1 VSQLSLCIL
10 SVFLSLVSFVTKN
23 TEKSFLQNN
32 PRLLLS
38 LLSTDT
44 PINIS
49 FPEPISFSDEISGQ
63 QAYFLFKQI
72 FQTYTTFEFFPEI
85 GTPPSLEKGRFIF
98 KASWSFYNKNLN
110 QVRFRIYFYV
120 RAEPGPSSK
129 AGDSW
134 KIAEIKAERL
144 Y

>member
-10 SVFLSLVSFVTKN
+10 SVFLSLVSSVAKN

-32 PRLLLS
+32 PRLLLALFS
-38 LLSTDT
+38 SET

-49 FPEPISFSDEISGQ
+49 LPEPISFSDEVSGQ

-72 FQTYTTFEFFPEI
+72 FQTYTTFEFFPEMSA
-85 GTPPSLEKGRFIF
+85 PPSLEKGRFIF

-110 QVRFRIYFYV
+110 QVRFRVYFHV
-120 RAEPGPSSK
+120 RAEPGLSSK
-129 AGDSW
+129 TDDLW

>member
-10 SVFLSLVSFVTKN
+10 SVFLSLVSSVTKN

-32 PRLLLS
+32 PQLLLS
-38 LLSTDT
+38 LLSSER

-49 FPEPISFSDEISGQ
+49 LPEPISFSDEVSGQ
-63 QAYFLFKQI
+63 QAYFLFKKI
-72 FQTYTTFEFFPEI
+72 FQAYTTFEFFPEI
-85 GTPPSLEKGRFIF
+85 SSPPSPEKGRFIF

-120 RAEPGPSSK
+120 RAEQRPSSK
-129 AGDSW
+129 ADDTW

>member
-23 TEKSFLQNN
+23 TERSFLQNN

-38 LLSTDT
+38 LFSADA

-49 FPEPISFSDEISGQ
+49 LPEPISFSDEVSGQ

-72 FQTYTTFEFFPEI
+72 FQTYTTFEFFPEVEA
-85 GTPPSLEKGRFIF
+85 PPSIEKGRFIF
-98 KASWSFYNKNLN
+98 KASWSFYNKNLS

-120 RAEPGPSSK
+120 RAEPERAK
-129 AGDSW
+129 AGDFW